1 MTTHSR
7 LLYTEDTAEARLGT
21 KVFAVIA
28 LYITLDISHL
38 SYILQRERG
47 EGSDEEVTEK
57 KKKKKEKKKKK
68 DKDKDAERDSAK
80 DEVIGALHRV
90 QEGHSLLDV
99 VTIVTHSSM

>member
-21 KVFAVIA
+21 KVFTVIA
-28 LYITLDISHL
+28 LYITLDINHS
-38 SYILQRERG
+38 SCILQRER

-68 DKDKDAERDSAK
+68 DKDKDADRDSPK
-80 DEVIGALHRV
+80 DEVIGALLGG
-90 QEGHSLLDV
+90 QEG
-99 VTIVTHSSM
+99 TAC